1 MASEDVARNHSA
13 GIPLVS
19 VAASSQS
26 VAEDMDAE
34 MNHSADISSVS
45 VAASSQSVAENM
57 DAEMNHS
64 DEEPTEIIY
73 VNKTDV
79 LCLLCPVGKT

>member
-13 GIPLVS
+13 GIPL
-19 VAASSQS
+19 
-26 VAEDMDAE
+26 
-34 MNHSADISSVS
+34 VS